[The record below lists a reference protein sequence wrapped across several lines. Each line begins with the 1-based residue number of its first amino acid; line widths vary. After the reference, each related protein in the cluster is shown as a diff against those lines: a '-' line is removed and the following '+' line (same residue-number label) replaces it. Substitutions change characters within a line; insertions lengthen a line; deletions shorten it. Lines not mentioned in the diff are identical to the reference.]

1 MKNWQLMEII
11 LKKPLEDIVDIVTGK
26 WKCGICKDKQKYF
39 SQEAINEALKEKIND
54 RNEE

>member
-11 LKKPLEDIVDIVTGK
+11 LKKPLEEIVDIVTGK

-39 SQEAINEALKEKIND
+39 SKESIINALKEK
-54 RNEE
+54 NEEG